1 MGGANI
7 APDVTDGMF
16 PCEVGAAPPGR
27 HGASKMV
34 NEGLKTLGFL
44 RGPDG
49 RDFAAARR
57 GAGQLARLALELD
70 LAGIG
75 AHPRRGRRVNLAEVH
90 LADPAPDQRLRAGAG
105 GVGRGDVGP
114 EPAGEGAGAA
124 DGDGRGGARNREQAG
139 DEQGEGKKPNRAHAA
154 LY

>member
-1 MGGANI
+1 
-7 APDVTDGMF
+7 
-16 PCEVGAAPPGR
+16 
-27 HGASKMV
+27 MV

-75 AHPRRGRRVNLAEVH
+75 AHARRCRRVDLAKFTWRIQPRISDFA
-90 LADPAPDQRLRAGAG
+90 LAQVVLVAVMWVQNPPEREPEQLSATSLLSSTRIRATMRWKR
-105 GVGRGDVGP
+105 V
-114 EPAGEGAGAA
+114 
-124 DGDGRGGARNREQAG
+124 
-139 DEQGEGKKPNRAHAA
+139 
-154 LY
+154 